1 MAASPTAWIDQVLLV
16 TWTNL
21 KSLRGRL
28 GSAATAVVGVAGVV
42 SVFVA
47 VLSIAQGFRAT
58 MEGTGAPDRV
68 LVMRGG
74 ASAEMNSLLQR
85 DDVRIIENAPGIR
98 RIGGEPAVSAEL
110 FVVVDVPKRSTG
122 TSANVPLRGVQPGAF
137 LVRDNVKIVEG
148 RRFTPG
154 RKEVIVGSGAA
165 AEFAGLE
172 VGKTLRWGQ
181 NEWTVVGRF
190 DAGGTVADSEIWC
203 DVGVLQPAYRRGST
217 FQALYAKLTSPEAF
231 DRFKAALTSDPRL
244 DVEVQRESEYFADQS
259 RTLTEFISKAGTLIA
274 VLMGIGAAFG
284 ALNTMYTAV
293 ASRTREIATLRALG
307 FRPGP
312 VVLSVLAES
321 LALALIGGL
330 VGGALAYFFFNGY
343 RVATLNWQSFSQV
356 AFAFRITPR
365 LLIQGMVYAVVI
377 GLVGGLFP
385 AIRAARLPVATALRE
400 A

>member
-1 MAASPTAWIDQVLLV
+1 MNWIDQVLLV
-16 TWTNL
+16 SWTNL

-58 MEGTGAPDRV
+58 MAGTGAPDRA

-74 ASAEMNSLLQR
+74 ASAEMNSVLGR
-85 DDVRIIENAPGIR
+85 DDVRIIENTPGIR
-98 RIGGEPAVSAEL
+98 RVDGKPAVSAEL
-110 FVVVDVPKRSTG
+110 FVVVDVPKRTTG

-137 LVRDNVKIVEG
+137 LVRDNVKMVEG

-154 RKEVIVGSGAA
+154 RQEVIVGSGAE

-172 VGKTLRWGQ
+172 VGKTLHWGR
-181 NEWTVVGRF
+181 NDWTVVGRF

-217 FQALYAKLTSPEAF
+217 FQAVYAKLTSPKEL

-244 DVEVQRESEYFADQS
+244 DVEVKRESEYFADQS
-259 RTLTEFISKAGTLIA
+259 KALTQFISVAGTLIA

-293 ASRTREIATLRALG
+293 AARTREIATLRALG

-330 VGGALAYFFFNGY
+330 VGGLLAYLFFNGY

-365 LLIQGMVYAVVI
+365 LMVQGMIYAVVI
-377 GLVGGLFP
+377 GLIGGLFP